1 MNRSKRVKCLN
12 EHLKLNEHPEKM
24 YREQDIH
31 VKERI
36 LKGRDQRETLKG
48 KNLRTEREY

>member
-1 MNRSKRVKCLN
+1 MNRSKRMKRLN
-12 EHLKLNEHPEKM
+12 EHLHPEKM
-24 YREQDIH
+24 YREQDIR